1 MIPDLS
7 TFRYSSLITTIRP
20 ERGDPPM
27 STPEDEHDESLEAN
41 FTDPRDEEDSTTEV
55 PNREG
60 ASAAAYDLAQAR
72 FDLHENRSKIDKEE
86 LGKRYAWSILLI
98 SISTWIPVALL
109 NIFQPHPA
117 PLIWI
122 NSILAI
128 LTLAAAILAAW
139 KTSKHNKK
147 IAELWISRR
156 KHRDA
161 EKSARIRLSEAA
173 IKSVLWNY
181 HSDVAV
187 AIEDYRSGA
196 ARHRRIGNWFQAFV
210 IIASV
215 GVSLL
220 VTASGQFAQL
230 QWTAVIISFLVA
242 SATSLNGYFKFRE
255 RGVNMQRA
263 ADDLEYEYNSAELA
277 INNYRSAKD
286 EVDRLKSFA
295 ERSERIKLDQR
306 KREQQLEQAPQSRSS
321 SGGESSN

>member
-1 MIPDLS
+1 M
-7 TFRYSSLITTIRP
+7 T
-20 ERGDPPM
+20 
-27 STPEDEHDESLEAN
+27 TPEEEHDEPFEAN
-41 FTDPRDEEDSTTEV
+41 FTDLRDEEDSTTEV
-55 PNREG
+55 PKREG
-60 ASAAAYDLAQAR
+60 TGTAAYDLAQAR
-72 FDLHENRSKIDKEE
+72 FKLHENRSKIDEEE

-98 SISTWIPVALL
+98 PLSAWIPVALL
-109 NIFQPHPA
+109 NIFQPYPA
-117 PLIWI
+117 PLAWI
-122 NSILAI
+122 NSLLLA
-128 LTLAAAILAAW
+128 LTLSTTILAAW
-139 KTSKHNKK
+139 KISKHNKK
-147 IAELWISRR
+147 ITELWTSRR
-156 KHRDA
+156 KHRDS

-173 IKSVLWNY
+173 VKSVLWNY

-196 ARHRRIGNWFQAFV
+196 SRHRRIGNWFQGFI

-277 INNYRSAKD
+277 INNYRNEKN

-306 KREQQLEQAPQSRSS
+306 KREQQLEQAPQARSGAGS
-321 SGGESSN
+321 ESSN